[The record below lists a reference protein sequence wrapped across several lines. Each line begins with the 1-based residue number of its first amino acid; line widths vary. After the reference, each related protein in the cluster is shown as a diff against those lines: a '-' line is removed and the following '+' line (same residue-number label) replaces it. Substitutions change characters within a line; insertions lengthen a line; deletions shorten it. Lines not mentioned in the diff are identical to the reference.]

1 MNGKDKNKTLRVLLI
16 IYLAGIIARIPAGF
30 FPAYYISIFIYCVG
44 VLYWAFSVRSRIIED
59 RQRRLLIAVAGMILL
74 LHSLQI
80 LKYQFESSPA
90 EFRYLWYMY
99 YIPMVLAPLFSIWA
113 AAGIGRSAGERL
125 GRGYLLLLIPAL
137 ILIILIMT
145 NDLHQMMFS
154 VDLTA
159 LKPDRDYTRG
169 IVYYICTVWIY
180 GLLGASLAVA
190 VGRCTIA
197 YPKKKAK
204 IPLFVV
210 LTGLVLLLVFYGG
223 TSGGKRIFG
232 TEILTFQMIWHVIF
246 SLFWETCITIGLIP
260 SNTDYD
266 EIFTHAAVKAQIL
279 DRSKGRVYFAKD
291 AGTIPEEVVKSDSDF
306 SVFVKDNTKYYTKKI
321 NGGYVCWEEDIS
333 TVLEMNRE
341 LWESTEHLREEN
353 ALLARESE
361 VKAERT
367 RIETYNRLYDEIAS
381 ETDDQINGIKDI
393 LVSLRRCDADD
404 FNRGVKRIS
413 ILTAYIKRSANLMLI
428 RKDKK
433 MIRTFDLML
442 SIKESLEYAPFFD
455 IAADVTQ
462 GADIEFPADDVIEA
476 YKMFEFIFEGGLGII
491 SAILIR
497 IECDGAALAMIFE
510 VSANGSSTDAVWNGY
525 REYVNMGAARK
536 TGYRYLI
543 TDDEAKTFR
552 IKVMFDAKVD
562 DREVAS

>member
-1 MNGKDKNKTLRVLLI
+1 
-16 IYLAGIIARIPAGF
+16 
-30 FPAYYISIFIYCVG
+30 
-44 VLYWAFSVRSRIIED
+44 
-59 RQRRLLIAVAGMILL
+59 
-74 LHSLQI
+74 
-80 LKYQFESSPA
+80 
-90 EFRYLWYMY
+90 MY
-99 YIPMVLAPLFSIWA
+99 YVPMVLAPLFSIWV

-125 GRGYLLLLIPAL
+125 GIGYRLLIIPAL
-137 ILIILIMT
+137 ILIALILT
-145 NDLHQMMFS
+145 NDLHQMMFA

-159 LKPDRDYTRG
+159 AKPDRDYSRG
-169 IVYYICTVWIY
+169 IVYYICTVWDY

-190 VGRCTIA
+190 VRRCTVA

-223 TSGGKRIFG
+223 TSGG
-232 TEILTFQMIWHVIF
+232 
-246 SLFWETCITIGLIP
+246 ETCIMIGLIP

-266 EIFTHAAVKAQIL
+266 KIFAHAGVKAQIL
-279 DRSKGRVYFAKD
+279 DRSKGRVYFAGD
-291 AGTIPEEVVKSDSDF
+291 AGTVPEEVIKSDSDF
-306 SVFVKDNTKYYTKKI
+306 SVYVKDNTKYYTKKI

-367 RIETYNRLYDEIAS
+367 RIETYSRLYDEIAS

-393 LVSLRRCDADD
+393 LVSFGKCGADD
-404 FNRGVKRIS
+404 FDRGVKRIA

-433 MIRTFDLML
+433 TIRAFDLML
-442 SIKESLEYAPFFD
+442 SIKESLEYASFFG
-455 IAADVTQ
+455 ITADVAGGGDT
-462 GADIEFPADDVIEA
+462 DFPADIVIEA

-491 SAILIR
+491 SAIMIR
-497 IECDGAALAMIFE
+497 IECDGACLAMIFE
-510 VSANGSSTDAVWNGY
+510 VSANGSPSDAAWNRY
-525 REYVNMGAARK
+525 HEYVNLGAARK
-536 TGYRYLI
+536 SGYSYLI
-543 TDDEAKTFR
+543 SDDEAGTIR
-552 IKVMFDAKVD
+552 IKVRFDAEAD